1 MQITSRFTIA
11 IHILGAIDY
20 FHGKVPVNSTL
31 LAQSIGANPVI
42 VRGVMAKLSKAGYIL
57 ASKGKND
64 ITLKTSLNKITFY
77 DIYQLVDDSAQKGLF
92 HFHENPSPDCPVGHN
107 IHQALDGKLDQVQK
121 AMENEMKKII
131 VGDVVDDLII
141 AIKQNC
147 QETAYGS

>member
-57 ASKGKND
+57 ASKGMISTSSLMTVRKKVFS
-64 ITLKTSLNKITFY
+64 ISMRTLVRTVLLGTIFIRHWMVSLIRYKMRW
-77 DIYQLVDDSAQKGLF
+77 K
-92 HFHENPSPDCPVGHN
+92 
-107 IHQALDGKLDQVQK
+107 
-121 AMENEMKKII
+121 MK
-131 VGDVVDDLII
+131 
-141 AIKQNC
+141 
-147 QETAYGS
+147 

>member
-64 ITLKTSLNKITFY
+64 ITFY

-107 IHQALDGKLDQVQK
+107 IHQALDGKLDQVQE
-121 AMENEMKKII
+121 AMEDEMKKIT
-131 VGDVVDDLII
+131 VGDVVDDLMI
-141 AIKQNC
+141 AINKNC
-147 QETAYGS
+147 QEATYGS

>member
-64 ITLKTSLNKITFY
+64 ITLKKVFSISMRTLVRTVLLGTIFIRHWMVSLIRYK
-77 DIYQLVDDSAQKGLF
+77 KRW
-92 HFHENPSPDCPVGHN
+92 
-107 IHQALDGKLDQVQK
+107 K
-121 AMENEMKKII
+121 MK
-131 VGDVVDDLII
+131 
-141 AIKQNC
+141 
-147 QETAYGS
+147 

>member
-64 ITLKTSLNKITFY
+64 ITLKTSLNDITFY

-92 HFHENPSPDCPVGHN
+92 HFQDVFVQRILVSGRFFLQSAATHIGRNVCNVST
-107 IHQALDGKLDQVQK
+107 QV
-121 AMENEMKKII
+121 M
-131 VGDVVDDLII
+131 L
-141 AIKQNC
+141 
-147 QETAYGS
+147 

>member
-64 ITLKTSLNKITFY
+64 ITLKTSLNDITFY
-77 DIYQLVDDSAQKGLF
+77 DIYQLVDDSAQKGSISMRTLVRTVLLGTIF
-92 HFHENPSPDCPVGHN
+92 IRHWMVSL
-107 IHQALDGKLDQVQK
+107 IRYKK
-121 AMENEMKKII
+121 RWKMK
-131 VGDVVDDLII
+131 
-141 AIKQNC
+141 
-147 QETAYGS
+147 